1 MRRWLIAVILLTV
14 LTPPAFAQDIDLAS
28 EVRQYIAEAGDTVGI
43 ACYPIEQ
50 PQDGYFANA
59 DQRYPLASTIK
70 IMILGVYAQGAASGR
85 FDPTERV
92 PLSALDAY
100 YLPGTDAGAQ
110 PAFLEA
116 VTPDADNTISLSEV
130 VYGMI
135 RFSSNAAADYLH
147 ARMTDDDFTALY
159 RLLGIENTD
168 VPVSFLSLMLAQDNH
183 EMGISEAALPRDE
196 LRASAEQ
203 WADQYVSDPAWR
215 AAERRYHRRNTAR
228 YEALGKSLIET
239 QAAFFEKY
247 DNRGTPDDFA
257 KVMAT
262 VQRGDTL
269 LPTAVAVMHSV
280 LQWPMQFEN
289 NREHFLAVGMKGGSL
304 PGILTGAY
312 FAQPK
317 GSRPLVLAVF
327 YHDLAPD
334 RYVDWLH
341 SYQQQELEF
350 YVLQH
355 GCDWLS
361 G

>member
-1 MRRWLIAVILLTV
+1 MPVIPSNSRRTA
-14 LTPPAFAQDIDLAS
+14 
-28 EVRQYIAEAGDTVGI
+28 
-43 ACYPIEQ
+43 
-50 PQDGYFANA
+50 YFSNA
-59 DQRYPLASTIK
+59 DARYPLASTIK
-70 IMILGVYAQGAASGR
+70 IMILGVYAQGAAAGR

-92 PLSALDAY
+92 PLAALDAY

-116 VTPDADNTISLSEV
+116 VTPDADKTISLSEV

-147 ARMTDDDFTALY
+147 ARMTDDDFIELY
-159 RLLGIENTD
+159 RLLGIEDTD

-183 EMGISEAALPRDE
+183 ETGISEATMPRDE

-203 WADQYVSDPAWR
+203 RADKYVNDLTWR
-215 AAERRYHRRNTAR
+215 AAERRYHRRNTMR
-228 YEALGKSLIET
+228 YEAVGKSLIKT

-289 NREHFLAVGMKGGSL
+289 NRDHFLAVGMKGGSL

-317 GSRPLVLAVF
+317 GGRPLVLTVF

-334 RYVDWLH
+334 RYMEWLH

-355 GCDWLS
+355 GCGWLN